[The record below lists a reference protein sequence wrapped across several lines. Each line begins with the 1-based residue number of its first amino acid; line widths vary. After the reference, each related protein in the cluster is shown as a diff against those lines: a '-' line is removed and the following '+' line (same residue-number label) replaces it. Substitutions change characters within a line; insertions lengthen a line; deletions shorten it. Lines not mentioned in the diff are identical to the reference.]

1 MKKKQQQ
8 QQQHTSEQH
17 NTLVLICTL
26 FRIIS
31 LFSIRT
37 TALKT
42 LSSSNCKLTR
52 FSRAL
57 HFSPLAVIVK
67 FTKPDWPTK
76 MEDLC
81 VAKYN

>member
-1 MKKKQQQ
+1 MIFKKKNEKKK
-8 QQQHTSEQH
+8 HTGEQH

-67 FTKPDWPTK
+67 FPKPDWPTK
-76 MEDLC
+76 MEDL
-81 VAKYN
+81 